1 MPERIS
7 QEWKNAVLESWD
19 DYCAGGLY
27 GNVQKM
33 ETSSIFIIRPLFVEL
48 LVDTTRP
55 LAATG
60 G

>member
-1 MPERIS
+1 VPKRIS

-19 DYCAGGLY
+19 DYCASGLY
-27 GNVQKM
+27 GNVLKM
-33 ETSSIFIIRPLFVEL
+33 ETSSIFIIHPLFVEL
-48 LVDTTRP
+48 LMDTTRP